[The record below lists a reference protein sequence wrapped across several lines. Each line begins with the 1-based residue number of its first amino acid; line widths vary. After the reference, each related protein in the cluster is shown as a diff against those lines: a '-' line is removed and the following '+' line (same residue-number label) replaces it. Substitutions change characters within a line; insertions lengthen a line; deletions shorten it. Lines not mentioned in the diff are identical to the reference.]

1 MKFDRNTVL
10 GFVILAA
17 LFFGYFFFTN
27 KQQSESRKQK
37 AEQLAREQH
46 IKDSLNKINKPFE
59 DSLKTIRDSAIQENI
74 TGIFRDTVQKAE
86 ELITL
91 QNELIKVT
99 FTTKGGQP
107 KKVELKNFKSPD
119 STLVKLAG
127 TDFDLISY
135 TINTGIGANQASAQT
150 SDLFF
155 SKVDSVSK
163 EGVQVLSFTLQSS
176 DSSGAY
182 ITHEFTLK
190 PNNYMIDFN
199 VKMNGANTLLTQG
212 TMNMT
217 WQYAASQQESD
228 ISFEKQNTQV
238 GYVEDGSFDYHT
250 ISRKSS
256 KSFDE
261 AVNWVGVRQRFFFST
276 LVARNN
282 FSSGRMEWTV
292 PADSAKTIVKSIAN
306 MKVQVPAGTPSVV
319 PFSIYYGP
327 SDYHI
332 LREYNMKFEKLV
344 NLGQGIYSFVRPINR
359 FLILPI
365 FDWLKGIAGSMGL
378 AIALL
383 TIFIKL
389 ITSPLLYKSYLSGA
403 KMKVLR
409 PEIAK
414 LKEKHGNDRQ
424 AMSMEQMKIFREA
437 GVNPLGGCL
446 PALLQIPI
454 FFALFSLFSAD
465 VALRGAEFLWANDL
479 AAYDAPIKFGFHIPL
494 LGSHLSLFNIAAV
507 VTSFLIS
514 IYSMSMTPDQSN
526 PVMKYLPYIF
536 PVFLLF
542 FFNRLPSALTWYY
555 TVSNIVTLAIQFVI
569 QTYIIDHD
577 KILAKMEQNRK
588 KPKVKS
594 KWQERMEQMQEQQKK
609 MKEMQQRNKR

>member
-1 MKFDRNTVL
+1 MKFDRNTVV
-10 GFVILAA
+10 GFVVLAA
-17 LFFGYFFFTN
+17 LFFGYFYFTN
-27 KQQSESRKQK
+27 QQQSEYRKKK
-37 AEQLAREQH
+37 AAEAKVQQLKEDS
-46 IKDSLNKINKPFE
+46 IKLVKKPIEDSLNKIK
-59 DSLKTIRDSAIQENI
+59 DSVDQKAI
-74 TGIFRDTVQKAE
+74 TGIFGDTAKTTEQIV
-86 ELITL
+86 TL

-107 KKVELKNFKSPD
+107 KKVELKNFKGQD
-119 STLVKLAG
+119 SNMVKLAG
-127 TDFDLISY
+127 TDYDKISY
-135 TINTGIGANQASAQT
+135 AINTGAGANQGSAQT

-155 SKVDSVSK
+155 SKIDSASK
-163 EGVQVLSFTLQSS
+163 DGNKTISFTRQSS
-176 DSSGAY
+176 DSSGAF

-190 PNNYMIDFN
+190 PNDYMVDFN
-199 VKMNGANTLLTQG
+199 VKIGRADKLLVGGDMNLS
-212 TMNMT
+212 
-217 WQYAASQQESD
+217 WQYAAAQQESD

-238 GYVEDGSFDYHT
+238 GYVKDGSFDYHT
-250 ISRKSS
+250 IGRKSS
-256 KSFDE
+256 KNFDE
-261 AVNWVGVRQRFFFST
+261 SVNWVGVRQRFFFT
-276 LVARNN
+276 ILVARNN
-282 FSSGRMEWTV
+282 FSEGKMEWTV
-292 PADSAKTIVKSIAN
+292 PPDSAKTVVQSVAN
-306 MKVQVPAGTPSVV
+306 MKLKVPTGTPSVV

-332 LREYNMKFEKLV
+332 LKKYDMKFEKLV
-344 NLGQGIYSFVRPINR
+344 NLGQGIYSFVRPINK
-359 FLILPI
+359 FVILPI
-365 FDWLKGIAGSMGL
+365 FDFLKNIAGSMGL

-414 LKEKHGNDRQ
+414 LKEKHGEDRQ
-424 AMSMEQMKIFREA
+424 GMSMDQMKLFREA

-454 FFALFSLFSAD
+454 FFALFSLFNSD
-465 VALRGAEFLWANDL
+465 VGLRGAEFLWANDL
-479 AAYDAPIKFGFHIPL
+479 SAFDDPIKLGFRIPYF
-494 LGSHLSLFNIAAV
+494 GSHISLFNIAAV

-526 PVMKYLPYIF
+526 PVMKYMPYIF

-542 FFNRLPSALTWYY
+542 FFNQLPSALTWYY
-555 TVSNIVTLAIQFVI
+555 TVSNIITLALQFVI

-588 KPKVKS
+588 KPKTQS

-609 MKEMQQRNKR
+609 MKDMQQKNRR